1 MPPDDATQLELPR
14 PRRWTPQ
21 FLDRMLKR
29 LRSTE
34 MGAAI
39 VSNASALA
47 STTAVTSLLGVV
59 YWFVAARRF
68 TPSSV
73 GLATAAIAGMTLVQT
88 FASLG
93 LDTFVLGEV
102 SKHPTRARPLI
113 AAALIAA
120 GLAGVALGLG
130 YALIAPVVSPGL
142 RPLSSTP
149 LNALLFVG
157 GTALVTVGGVLDQAL
172 VGQLRGS
179 LQLWRNVLFGVS
191 KLIILVIVSFAVA
204 RRSGMS
210 IYASW
215 ILGSLVSMFALSFY
229 MVEWLR
235 GLARDV
241 SRGEFPLAQLLRE
254 VGQKVRGH
262 QVLNVALKI
271 PLLALP
277 LMVVGLVGTRANASF
292 YVASLIMNFG
302 LVLPG
307 SLASVLYAV
316 SSGDVTGFASRIR
329 LTLSLSF
336 AISVVVMLVLIPGAH
351 LMLSVFGAS
360 YAASATTTLQL
371 LALSALPQVIKNHY
385 VAVARVRGRLSRAL
399 PFLWFGTVLELGF
412 AAAGANIDGLTG
424 LTAGWVIAI
433 TIESLLTAPSV
444 FRAALVRKDKPTP
457 GQA

>member
-1 MPPDDATQLELPR
+1 MLE
-14 PRRWTPQ
+14 
-21 FLDRMLKR
+21 R

-73 GLATAAIAGMTLVQT
+73 GLASAAIAGMTLVST

-102 SKHPTRARPLI
+102 PKHPNRARPLI
-113 AAALIAA
+113 VAALIS
-120 GLAGVALGLG
+120 AGVAGIALGLG
-130 YALIAPVVSPGL
+130 YALIAPVVSHEL

-149 LNALLFVG
+149 LNAFLFVG
-157 GTALVTVGGVLDQAL
+157 GTALVTVGMVLDQAL

-191 KLIILVIVSFAVA
+191 KLVILLIVSFGVA

-215 ILGSLVSMFALSFY
+215 ILGALVSMLALSFY
-229 MVEWLR
+229 VVEWMR
-235 GLARDV
+235 GLAQDIA
-241 SRGEFPLAQLLRE
+241 RGEFPLASLLRE
-254 VGQKVRGH
+254 VGQKVMGH

-271 PLLALP
+271 PILALP
-277 LMVVGLVGTRANASF
+277 LMVVGLVGTRANAGF
-292 YVASLIMNFG
+292 YVAWLIMNFG

-316 SSGDVTGFASRIR
+316 SSGDVAGFASRIR

-336 AISVVVMLVLIPGAH
+336 AICVVVMLVLIPGAH

-360 YAASATTTLQL
+360 YAASATPTLQL
-371 LALSALPQVIKNHY
+371 LALSGFPAVIKNHY
-385 VAVARVRGRLSRAL
+385 VAVARVRGRISRAL
-399 PFLWFGTVLELGF
+399 PFLWFGTVLELSF

-433 TIESLLTAPSV
+433 TIESLLMAPSV
-444 FRAALVRKDKPTP
+444 FGAALLRKQV
-457 GQA
+457 QA

>member
-14 PRRWTPQ
+14 PRRWTTR
-21 FLDRMLKR
+21 FLGRMLER

-68 TPSSV
+68 TPASV
-73 GLATAAIAGMTLVQT
+73 GLATAAIAGMTLVST

-113 AAALIAA
+113 VAALICAGVA
-120 GLAGVALGLG
+120 GLALGLG
-130 YALIAPVVSPGL
+130 YALIAPVVSHEL

-149 LNALLFVG
+149 FNATLFVG
-157 GTALVTVGGVLDQAL
+157 GTALVTVWMVLDQAL

-179 LQLWRNVLFGVS
+179 LQLWRNIVFGVS
-191 KLIILVIVSFAVA
+191 KLIILVIVSFGVA

-229 MVEWLR
+229 AVEWLR

-241 SRGEFPLAQLLRE
+241 RRGEFPLAHLLRE

-262 QVLNVALKI
+262 QVLNAALKI
-271 PLLALP
+271 PIQALP
-277 LMVVGLVGTRANASF
+277 LMVVGLVGTRANAGF
-292 YVASLIMNFG
+292 YVAWLIMNFG

-307 SLASVLYAV
+307 ALASVLYAV
-316 SSGDVTGFASRIR
+316 SSADVAGFASRIR

-336 AISVVVMLVLIPGAH
+336 AICVVVMLVLIPGAH

-360 YAASATTTLQL
+360 YAASATATLQL
-371 LALSALPQVIKNHY
+371 LALSAFPATIKNHY
-385 VAVARVRGRLSRAL
+385 VAVARVRGRISRAL
-399 PFLWFGTVLELGF
+399 PLLWFGAALEFGF
-412 AAAGANIDGLTG
+412 AAVGANIGGLTG

-433 TIESLLTAPSV
+433 TIESLLMAPSV
-444 FRAALVRKDKPTP
+444 FRAALVREGKPTP
-457 GQA
+457 VQA

>member
-1 MPPDDATQLELPR
+1 M
-14 PRRWTPQ
+14 PQ
-21 FLDRMLKR
+21 FLGRMLER

-34 MGAAI
+34 MGVAI

-68 TPSSV
+68 TPASV
-73 GLATAAIAGMTLVQT
+73 GLATAAIAGMTLVQI

-102 SKHPTRARPLI
+102 SKHPTRVRPLI
-113 AAALIAA
+113 VAAVIAA
-120 GLAGVALGLG
+120 GMAGLVLGLG
-130 YALIAPVVSPGL
+130 YALIAPVVSHEL

-149 LNALLFVG
+149 LNAALFVG

-179 LQLWRNVLFGVS
+179 VQLWRNVLFGVS
-191 KLIILVIVSFAVA
+191 KLIILVIVSFGVA

-229 MVEWLR
+229 VVEWLR

-241 SRGEFPLAQLLRE
+241 RRGEFPLARLLRE

-262 QVLNVALKI
+262 QVLNAALKI

-277 LMVVGLVGTRANASF
+277 LMVVGLVGTRANAGF
-292 YVASLIMNFG
+292 YVAALIVNFG

-316 SSGDVTGFASRIR
+316 SSGDVAGFASRIR

-336 AISVVVMLVLIPGAH
+336 AICVVVMLVLIPGAH
-351 LMLSVFGAS
+351 LILSVFGAS
-360 YAASATTTLQL
+360 YAASATATLQL
-371 LALSALPQVIKNHY
+371 LALSAFPQVIKNHY
-385 VAVARVRGRLSRAL
+385 VAVARVRGRISRAL

-412 AAAGANIDGLTG
+412 AARGANIGGLTG

-433 TIESLLTAPSV
+433 TIESLLMAPSV
-444 FRAALVRKDKPTP
+444 FRAALVREGKPTP
-457 GQA
+457 VQA